1 MGKLKKTSVP
11 GIFRLP
17 SGQIRIRVGMR
28 MANHGDRKMF
38 RQLTLPKGTLLK
50 EAKKRKEELEA
61 DLERLGNEIEIQTQS
76 PPESNELLTP
86 TLRDYAER
94 WIARGVGWKK
104 RSTVERDISYVSHHI
119 FPFLGDRHVGE
130 LRRRDIEEWLDTV
143 QKTRKSNGAPYS
155 PHSIH
160 AWFRLL
166 REILRDAAADYDL
179 RDPTRR
185 IRCDRL
191 LSGKAVRERVTLSGQ
206 QVADLLDAV
215 SERYSDWFPE
225 IYFLAHTGL
234 RPGELY
240 ALQRGDFDF
249 GLGIATVSRAH
260 WRGTIST
267 PKTGVGRVV
276 AFPPSVG
283 QVVLA
288 YWRRRDLLDGSVAD
302 SDSLAFPNENGG
314 IRFDSTLRHVLASAS
329 KRAVLP
335 IRVTPQVIRRTVN
348 TRLLAAGVPET
359 VIRTMIGHSSAQM
372 TQLYAGVRPETKQR
386 AVERIAVQVS
396 IPKKYA
402 GNCWK
407 EGAVAQNYPNVAQGA
422 ENTGE
427 TRQLKSQSWGE
438 NTDTWD
444 SFGIVFDA
452 KNYPKSGK
460 LDTKIQTPSRAN
472 SDGDGLSEE
481 SDA

>member
-1 MGKLKKTSVP
+1 MSKIRKTSVP

-28 MANHGDRKMF
+28 MANQEGRKMF
-38 RQLTLPKGTLLK
+38 RQLTLPKGTAIK
-50 EAKKRKEELEA
+50 EAKKRKKELESE
-61 DLERLGNEIEIQTQS
+61 LERIGNEIETQIVS
-76 PPESNELLTP
+76 PPPSSELLTP

-94 WIARGVGWKK
+94 WIARGVAWKK

-119 FPFLGDRHVGE
+119 FPSLGDRHVGE
-130 LRRRDIEEWLDTV
+130 LRRRDIEEWLASV

-166 REILRDAAADYDL
+166 REILRDAAADYDF

-191 LSGKAVRERVTLSGQ
+191 LSGKAVRERGTLSGH
-206 QVADLLDAV
+206 QVAELLDAV

-240 ALQRGDFDF
+240 ALQRGDFNF
-249 GLGIATVSRAH
+249 GLGIASVSRAH
-260 WRGTIST
+260 WRGTVST
-267 PKTGVGRVV
+267 PKTGAGRVV
-276 AFPPSVG
+276 AFPPAVG
-283 QVVLA
+283 HVVVA
-288 YWRRRDLLDGSVAD
+288 YWQRRDLLDGSVAD
-302 SDSLAFPNENGG
+302 VDSWAFPNENGG
-314 IRFDSTLRHVLASAS
+314 IRFDSTLRNVLANAS
-329 KRAVLP
+329 KLAGLP
-335 IRVTPQVIRRTVN
+335 IRVTPQVLRRTVN

-396 IPKKYA
+396 VPQKYA
-402 GNCWK
+402 GNCRK
-407 EGAVAQNYPNVAQGA
+407 EGVGVQDYPNLVQVAD
-422 ENTGE
+422 NSGE
-427 TRQLKSQSWGE
+427 VHQQKSQNLTT
-438 NTDTWD
+438 NTETWD
-444 SFGIVFDA
+444 SLGIVFGA
-452 KNYPKSGK
+452 ESYPKSGK
-460 LDTKIQTPSRAN
+460 PVAETRTPLCAN
-472 SDGDGLSEE
+472 SDDNGLGDEF
-481 SDA
+481 DT